1 MAANILEIR
10 DLVDVVSRHTIIDHL
25 DFAIEEGELRVL
37 VGPNGAGKTTLID
50 LITGRHRPTAGQIL
64 FKGERIDGRA
74 RHEIYRLGISRKFQ
88 VPTVYDNLTVFEN
101 MSIGLRGHRSVFSSL
116 GYRIT
121 PAAAEQ
127 IERILAEI
135 NLLERARD
143 EAASP
148 IVLSPGSPAPSL
160 RLDSGGGQLLLQIS
174 GLDGVSNTITNPA
187 ALGSDVAVR
196 LVISGGSTGTVLP
209 ASRLRFQDRLRG
221 GWGWHFAARHGG
233 LTHQWFGHNHRL
245 LSGSEPSA
253 RVWRASTSAKPSR
266 PARPSEGG
274 NRQSISRALSR

>member
-10 DLVDVVSRHTIIDHL
+10 DLVDVVSHHTIIDHL

-127 IERILAEI
+127 IERILAETR
-135 NLLERARD
+135 EETSATARLIRD
-143 EAASP
+143 IAKTRSVMVVEHDMSFVRQIARTITVLHQGGKLAEGSVRDVENNPKVAEVYLGKAKISAAS
-148 IVLSPGSPAPSL
+148 
-160 RLDSGGGQLLLQIS
+160 
-174 GLDGVSNTITNPA
+174 
-187 ALGSDVAVR
+187 
-196 LVISGGSTGTVLP
+196 
-209 ASRLRFQDRLRG
+209 
-221 GWGWHFAARHGG
+221 
-233 LTHQWFGHNHRL
+233 
-245 LSGSEPSA
+245 
-253 RVWRASTSAKPSR
+253 
-266 PARPSEGG
+266 
-274 NRQSISRALSR
+274 